1 MDKIMKKI
9 RYDPLYRVI
18 EETDEIRVIEGTFK
32 PMFDR
37 LKRINNLGLI
47 PEVFGMARYPKY
59 EHQLGT
65 IHQVNCLL
73 EIINE
78 KIIRE
83 KYRMPLQLSS
93 IFLHTG
99 HFPYTYS
106 TERSLLLASN
116 LGEKSDDNDIRKY
129 ITEKVNKVL
138 IKAGREG
145 EEQQEVLE
153 NLLSMKDYKKL
164 YRYFSSENVINR
176 WGTLKKKLPGLE
188 DSQLE
193 TIVKNLIDTESHG
206 YKYLNLADKADF
218 VQRDALY
225 FGAVKIDVSPQH
237 LYREASMYNPK
248 FSVSEEKLIESNLE
262 YLNERFYEHESILF
276 FSRLYEKILASLIIS
291 KGFNKKWLEEYTDD
305 QFKRLITENID
316 RDNEKVKLPPAW
328 VKRAKELFENKVSYT
343 NILHLNVP
351 FQKEKTAIDV
361 EYELIKKRKSDRGLL
376 SYPYET
382 GILVSIDY
390 IESEDYFVHPNSK
403 LYSIRIFQNDS
414 NKQLVESLKI
424 INHLVY
430 HLAIHD
436 IENIRRSIGKE
447 FSWTKEIRYDN
458 QAIISAIV
466 EAILKLETDKYK
478 EGEFVEKYLQAL
490 SNISTLKELWTN
502 FHNQFIWKD
511 QIVYFIKEHKGEDS
525 KSEMYEYFV
534 RGLLNLPVKLLQY
547 QSTKKYL
554 EEIYQTLL
562 TSITQE
568 DSKEKKGN
576 LFEALWLIRKLQI
589 ERGDFQLFF
598 NGMVVIDLEKP
609 KKEQDENEF
618 DVIEVIIN
626 KEGKAECWIYACSI
640 SDDYRQKNQQQIT
653 KLADHIHEVFSD
665 VIINTRYVIPKDKNN
680 QNWNPKEIDAG
691 RNFVG
696 E

>member
-18 EETDEIRVIEGTFK
+18 EETDEMRVVEGTFK

-73 EIINE
+73 EIVNND

-99 HFPYTYS
+99 HLPYTYS

-116 LGEKSDDNDIRKY
+116 LGKKSDDNNVRKY
-129 ITEKVNKVL
+129 IIEKVNKVL
-138 IKAGREG
+138 IKVGYEE

-153 NLLSMKDYKKL
+153 NLFSMEDYKKL
-164 YRYFSSENVINR
+164 YRYFSSENIINK
-176 WGTLKKKLPGLE
+176 WSTLKKKLQNLE
-188 DSQLE
+188 DNQLE
-193 TIVKNLIDTESHG
+193 IIVKNLIDTESHG
-206 YKYLNLADKADF
+206 YKYLNLADKADY

-262 YLNERFYEHESILF
+262 YLNERFYEHENVLF

-291 KGFNKKWLEEYTDD
+291 KSFDKKWLENYTDD

-316 RDNEKVKLPPAW
+316 ATNDKVKLPPVW
-328 VKRAKELFENKVSYT
+328 VKKAKDLFENKVSYT
-343 NILHLNVP
+343 NILHLKVP
-351 FQKEKTAIDV
+351 FQKEKTSIDV
-361 EYELIKKRKSDRGLL
+361 EYELIKKRRSDRGLL
-376 SYPYET
+376 LYPYET
-382 GILVSIDY
+382 GILVTIDY
-390 IESEDYFVHPNSK
+390 IKLEDLFVHPNSR
-403 LYSIRIFQNDS
+403 LYSIHVFQDDS
-414 NKQLVESLKI
+414 NKQLVELLKI
-424 INHLVY
+424 IDHLSY

-436 IENIRRSIGKE
+436 IEIIRRNIGEE
-447 FSWTKEIRYDN
+447 FSWTKKIRYDN
-458 QAIISAIV
+458 RAIISAIV

-490 SNISTLKELWTN
+490 YNISTYKELWNN
-502 FHNQFIWKD
+502 FQNQFIWKE

-534 RGLLNLPVKLLQY
+534 RGLLDLPVKLLQY
-547 QSTKKYL
+547 QSTKKYIQD
-554 EEIYQTLL
+554 IYNTLL
-562 TSITQE
+562 TSIPQE
-568 DSKEKKGN
+568 DSNEKKGN
-576 LFEALWLIRKLQI
+576 LFEALWLIKKLQI
-589 ERGDFQLFF
+589 EKGDFQLFF
-598 NGMVVIDLEKP
+598 NGMVVVDLEKP
-609 KKEQDENEF
+609 KEEQDENEF
-618 DVIEVIIN
+618 DVIELIIN

-640 SDDYRQKNQQQIT
+640 ADNYRQKNQEQIT
-653 KLADHIHEVFSD
+653 KLTDYIHQVFSD
-665 VIINTRYVIPKDKNN
+665 AIINTRYVIPMDKNN
-680 QNWNPKEIDAG
+680 QNWSPREIDAG
-691 RNFVG
+691 RNFG
-696 E
+696 G